1 MVIYE
6 PREDSFLL
14 EKHVKKLAL
23 GSVLDMCT
31 GSGIQAA
38 AAAENKKVKKVL
50 AVDIN
55 KEALNYARK
64 NSAHKKIKYIL
75 SDLFAKVPQQK
86 FDTIICNPPYLPQQA
101 QIRDIATEGGK
112 LGYEFIE
119 KFLAEAGNY
128 LKHNGNI
135 LLVFSSLTDKNMVH
149 SLLEQYLFSY
159 RFVDSVHYFFE
170 EIYVY
175 NIIKSKTAKE
185 LEKIG
190 VDDIR
195 YLARGKRGRVYTA
208 NYKGK
213 KVAVKTKRKDS
224 EAVGRIAN
232 EIKMLKMLN
241 KYNIGPKLVTHD
253 KTWLVYEFVYGE
265 YIRDW
270 LPKASKSQAKKVLS
284 TVFEKCKT
292 LDELCIDKEEMHHP
306 SKHVIVGKKIE
317 FIDFER
323 AHKTDKPKNVSQFC
337 HFIMSN
343 KRLLE
348 KKGFKIKMDKIIEQ
362 SRKYK
367 QEMTEDNFKAILK
380 EVGLN

>member
-14 EKHVKKLAL
+14 EKHVKKLAV

-50 AVDIN
+50 AVDID
-55 KEALNYARK
+55 KEALDYARK
-64 NSAHKKIKYIL
+64 HSANKKVKYIL
-75 SDLFAKVPQQK
+75 SDLFAKVPKQE

-112 LGYEFIE
+112 IGYEFIE
-119 KFLAEAGNY
+119 RFLAEAGSY
-128 LKHNGNI
+128 LKHDGNI

-149 SLLEQYLFSY
+149 TLLEQYLFSY

-175 NIIKSKTAKE
+175 NIVKSKTAKE
-185 LEKIG
+185 IENMGIDGIK
-190 VDDIR
+190 
-195 YLARGKRGRVYTA
+195 YLAKGKRGRVYTA
-208 NYKGK
+208 NHKGK
-213 KVAVKTKRKDS
+213 KVAVKVKRQDS

-232 EIKMLKMLN
+232 EIKMLKLLN
-241 KYNIGPKLVTHD
+241 KHKIGPKLLTHD
-253 KTWLVYEFVYGE
+253 RNWLAYEFIYGE

-270 LPKASKSQAKKVLS
+270 LPKASKSQAKKALS
-284 TVFEKCKT
+284 TVFETCRS
-292 LDELCIDKEEMHHP
+292 LDKLGIDKEEMHHP

-323 AHKTDKPKNVSQFC
+323 AHKTGNPKNVSQFC
-337 HFIMSN
+337 QFIMSN

-348 KKGFKIKMDKIIEQ
+348 KKGFKIKMDKIIEL

-367 QEMTEDNFKAILK
+367 QEMNDENFKAILK